1 LKLEQRFGIHI
12 NTFTSMV
19 EIIEY
24 QEQYAGTFKKI
35 NLEWLD
41 KYDLTEEADLL
52 MLNKPEETI
61 LEPGGAIFLAKSK
74 DEIIG
79 SAALISTHDSIYELA
94 KMTVVPSWRG
104 RGVSKLLLEK
114 CLERASFLK
123 ARKIVLFSHH
133 KLVEA
138 LQLYSN
144 YGFVHVAVTDS
155 PFATADIKMELL
167 LP

>member
-1 LKLEQRFGIHI
+1 MI
-12 NTFTSMV
+12 

-24 QEQYAGTFKKI
+24 QDQYAGDFKRI

-41 KYDLTEEADLL
+41 KFNLTEDPDLL
-52 MLNKPEETI
+52 MLNKPRETI
-61 LEPGGAIFLAKSK
+61 LKPGGAIFLAKTK

-79 SAALISTHDSIYELA
+79 SAALLNGHDGLYELA
-94 KMTVVPSWRG
+94 KMTVIPSWQG
-104 RGVSKLLLEK
+104 RGISKALLEK
-114 CLERASFLK
+114 CLDRATLLG

-133 KLVEA
+133 KLEAA
-138 LQLYSN
+138 LQLYTN

-155 PFATADIKMELL
+155 PFATADIKMERL